1 MQLTNTFSDS
11 FDSWYNSFNHTENG
25 RKLLDIEGISRRCLD
40 IGQMSHSYFTE
51 NFVDVTIDANA
62 NSGESKNPNAY
73 GAEIVKGVQ
82 KLEGLY
88 LLHRYAVRRF
98 GLEHANKLLSAVI
111 KGSIYMHDST
121 SFGIQVPYCTSMSTT
136 QLMNEGRPY
145 GQLKS
150 LPPKRADS
158 FIGQVAELCMD
169 ASQEFSGAIA
179 IGDLIVNYCYYA
191 KKEGLSDS
199 DIKNHLQRLV
209 HIVNNKFRIA
219 SQSPFTNISIFDK
232 INLEKLFGSYMYPD
246 GSKPDFDYI
255 MSVQK
260 LFCDWF
266 ALGDPSTG
274 MPYRFP
280 IVTINLHTTNGII
293 DDPEFLEWVSKVNCN
308 TGCYNLYINSGNK
321 ISSCCRLLNN
331 LDDMP
336 RIDTFGNGSIGSI
349 GSIRVV
355 TLNLPRIALKAN
367 GNKEKFFVE
376 LHKQLCN
383 SRDLLQVQRE
393 DIIYRRI
400 ASGFLKFFE
409 PMKWLNIKRYFSTFG
424 IIGVF
429 EANEFMNLNIQ
440 SEEGITFTTEVLQF
454 IEAFAKKTSKELGYP
469 MNVEEIPGESVATKF
484 VQKDRVLFGEDKVP
498 FELYSNQ
505 YIPLIADVSLPERI
519 ELTGHFMELLSGGG
533 ILHLNLKDKITD
545 PKVMKHLI
553 EYSVSK
559 NVTHL
564 SVNYS
569 FGQCTEGHVTVCGN
583 SDTCSICGQKI
594 TSHMTRIVGYFTL
607 TSSWG
612 KQRRE
617 YEFPRRIF
625 S

>member
-1 MQLTNTFSDS
+1 
-11 FDSWYNSFNHTENG
+11 
-25 RKLLDIEGISRRCLD
+25 
-40 IGQMSHSYFTE
+40 
-51 NFVDVTIDANA
+51 
-62 NSGESKNPNAY
+62 
-73 GAEIVKGVQ
+73 
-82 KLEGLY
+82 
-88 LLHRYAVRRF
+88 
-98 GLEHANKLLSAVI
+98 
-111 KGSIYMHDST
+111 
-121 SFGIQVPYCTSMSTT
+121 
-136 QLMNEGRPY
+136 
-145 GQLKS
+145 
-150 LPPKRADS
+150 
-158 FIGQVAELCMD
+158 MD

-191 KKEGLSDS
+191 KKENLSDS

-232 INLEKLFGSYMYPD
+232 INLNKLFSSYIYPD
-246 GSKPDFDYI
+246 GSTPDFDYI
-255 MSVQK
+255 MRIQK
-260 LFCDWF
+260 LFCEWF

-293 DDPEFLEWVSKVNCN
+293 NDTEFLDWVSKVNCN

-376 LHKQLCN
+376 LHTQLCN
-383 SRDLLQVQRE
+383 ARDLLQVQRE

-400 ASGFLKFFE
+400 SSGFLKFFE
-409 PMKWLNIKRYFSTFG
+409 PMRWLNIKRYFSTFG

-429 EANEFMNLNIQ
+429 EANEFMHLNIQ
-440 SEEGITFTTEVLQF
+440 SEEGIAFTSEVLQF
-454 IEAFAKKTSKELGYP
+454 IEAFAKKTGKELGYP

-519 ELTGHFMELLSGGG
+519 ELTGKFMEILSGGG
-533 ILHLNLKDKITD
+533 ILHLNLKDRITD
-545 PKVMKHLI
+545 PNVMRHLI

-559 NVTHL
+559 NTTHV

-569 FGQCTEGHVTVCGN
+569 FGECEDGHVTVCGN
-583 SDTCSICGQKI
+583 SETCPICGKKI
-594 TSHMTRIVGYFTL
+594 ISHVTRIVGYFTK

-612 KQRRE
+612 KARRE